1 MISSIVKLPA
11 LIKLFGGRK
20 TTQGIIYSDC
30 STSNV
35 LNKYAGKIFISDT
48 LFSFLT
54 YVKGLDPALCGIQK
68 LRSTLC
74 LTNNTQNVPTKFC
87 LHLVLRYLILLD
99 SCYYLI
105 TSHPFFAS
113 ASHANTTAAGERRQ
127 KRDEGVGLINCLA
140 SDKDISVLFSLEL
153 NASHH
158 MKYALYGS
166 AHTSCQFVP

>member
-1 MISSIVKLPA
+1 MKQIKLQNKLIPNCYKEEWFLISSIVKLPA
-11 LIKLFGGRK
+11 LIKLFGGKK
-20 TTQGIIYSDC
+20 TTQGIFYSDC

-35 LNKYAGKIFISDT
+35 LNEYAGKIFISNA

-68 LRSTLC
+68 LKSTLC
-74 LTNNTQNVPTKFC
+74 LTNNTQNVLTKFC

-113 ASHANTTAAGERRQ
+113 LQPAMQILQQKERE
-127 KRDEGVGLINCLA
+127 KTKEWWGGSINQLPR
-140 SDKDISVLFSLEL
+140 FS
-153 NASHH
+153 
-158 MKYALYGS
+158 
-166 AHTSCQFVP
+166 